1 MPLTIMVKHQTYNDG
16 VLKYYKV
23 SPKYNEARKKI
34 GKENTYLGKL
44 NFEEATKRQQDY
56 DFANANSKKLDY
68 KVKTPKVPFDTE
80 YLVEINDVFYEC
92 YLCEDSDKFS
102 NYLYLQK
109 VKL

>member
-1 MPLTIMVKHQTYNDG
+1 MVKHQTYNDG
-16 VLKYYKV
+16 VLKYYSV
-23 SPKYNEARKKI
+23 APKYNEAKKKI

-44 NFEEATKRQQDY
+44 NYELATKRQQDY
-56 DFANANSKKLDY
+56 DFAEANSKKLDI
-68 KVKTPKVPFDTE
+68 KVKTPKRPFNTE
-80 YLVEINDVFYEC
+80 YIVEINGEYYEC